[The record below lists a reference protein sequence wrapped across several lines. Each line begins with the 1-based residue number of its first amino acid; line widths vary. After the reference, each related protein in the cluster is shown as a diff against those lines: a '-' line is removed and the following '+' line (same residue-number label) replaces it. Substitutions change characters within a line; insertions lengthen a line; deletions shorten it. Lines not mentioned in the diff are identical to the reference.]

1 MLRAARARPRPSV
14 VAAVLALALAVAG
27 CAGEARRRPPAT
39 YVVRSGDTLYS
50 ISWRHGL
57 DYRDVARWNGI
68 GSDYRIAVGQVLA
81 LTPNARAAAGP
92 APQPTARPRL
102 PPLPVTAPPHWSWPA
117 DGEVAGA
124 VSLSSGGVGIH
135 IDGRLGG
142 PVRAAAAGR
151 VVYTGAGLRAYG
163 ELVIIKHDDT
173 WLSAYGYNQALLVH
187 EGDTVREG
195 QTIAAIGAGPGKQ
208 PMLYFEIRMNGRP
221 VDPRTQLPP
230 RG

>member
-1 MLRAARARPRPSV
+1 M
-14 VAAVLALALAVAG
+14 LALVLAVAG
-27 CAGEARRRPPAT
+27 CGGEPRRPPPAT
-39 YVVRSGDTLYS
+39 YVVRAGDTLYS

-68 GSDYRIAVGQVLA
+68 GSDYRIDVGQVLA
-81 LTPNARAAAGP
+81 LA
-92 APQPTARPRL
+92 PTARGAAAAPAPPAAPR
-102 PPLPVTAPPHWSWPA
+102 PRTPALPVTAPPHWSWPA

-124 VSLSSGGVGIH
+124 VSMSSGGVGIR
-135 IDGRLGG
+135 IDGRLGSE
-142 PVRAAAAGR
+142 VRAAAAGR

-173 WLSAYGYNQALLVH
+173 WLSAYGYNRELLVH

-195 QTIAAIGAGPGKQ
+195 QPIAAMGVGPGKQ
-208 PMLYFEIRMNGRP
+208 PMLYFEIRVNGRP